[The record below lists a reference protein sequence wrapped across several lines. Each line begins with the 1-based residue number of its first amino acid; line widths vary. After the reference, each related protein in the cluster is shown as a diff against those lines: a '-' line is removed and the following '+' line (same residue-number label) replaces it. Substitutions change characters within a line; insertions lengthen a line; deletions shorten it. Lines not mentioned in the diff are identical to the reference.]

1 MGRAGRRKDERP
13 DSFRSSTVGIVMPP
27 TGPNVADLRPDS
39 ICGVDVECFSARRW
53 RMGAATVGELGTSS
67 VVRVIRFEEFV
78 LRLSWLGL
86 RFMGAIV
93 GLMKAG
99 EQGSDNIEE
108 DEEREL
114 AGGWMERPFMFLRR
128 LGPGEVMG
136 RPWFGSAIVS
146 LAMLDKP
153 PKEAGAKLGRLA
165 R

>member
-1 MGRAGRRKDERP
+1 
-13 DSFRSSTVGIVMPP
+13 
-27 TGPNVADLRPDS
+27 
-39 ICGVDVECFSARRW
+39 
-53 RMGAATVGELGTSS
+53 MGAATVGELGTSS
-67 VVRVIRFEEFV
+67 VVRVMRFEEFV

-86 RFMGAIV
+86 RFMGAIM

-108 DEEREL
+108 AEEREL

-146 LAMLDKP
+146 LAMVDKP
-153 PKEAGAKLGRLA
+153 PKAAGAKLGRLA